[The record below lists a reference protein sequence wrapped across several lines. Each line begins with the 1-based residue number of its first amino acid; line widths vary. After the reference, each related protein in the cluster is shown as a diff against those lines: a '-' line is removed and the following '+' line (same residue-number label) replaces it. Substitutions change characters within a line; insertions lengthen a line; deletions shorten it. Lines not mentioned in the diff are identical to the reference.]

1 MRRFAA
7 DTLGRTPEPRASL
20 GWCVHPQE
28 QLDMKTRRKISYVDD
43 ETTLN
48 IDSRLFISKG
58 FEVLT
63 STNPF
68 VAPLLEKEAPDLLI
82 LDINMPLLPG
92 DRIDDVLARRK
103 YTDKIPIVFFSSE
116 PVEKIER
123 MAGRTPTT
131 SYVTKQSGL
140 EQLADKIRSILA

>member
-1 MRRFAA
+1 
-7 DTLGRTPEPRASL
+7 
-20 GWCVHPQE
+20 
-28 QLDMKTRRKISYVDD
+28 MKTRKKLLYVDD
-43 ETTLN
+43 DESTLN
-48 IDSRLFISKG
+48 VVSKFLISKG

-68 VAPLLEKEAPDLLI
+68 VAPTLVKEAPDLLI
-82 LDINMPLLPG
+82 LDINMPLLSG
-92 DRIDDVLARRK
+92 DRIADVLTRQK

-123 MAGRTPTT
+123 IAGRIPAA

-140 EQLADKIRSILA
+140 EQLAIKIRAILA